1 MSEEKGEVEAT
12 REWLLEER
20 RKLKAVEE
28 ALLEK
33 RRKLKA
39 VEEALLEERR
49 KRKAGQEAWLEER
62 RKRKA
67 AEEALLEER
76 RKRKAGQDAW
86 LEERRKRKAA
96 EEDTLNEERQRE
108 EDQCRDEENQRR
120 YEEAQRQYQEDR
132 RRRKAA
138 EALLQKLTVQEY
150 LEAYHSIDTSI
161 EIITDRPLT
170 AQEEATN
177 PVDQIYPRR
186 IIPWNSF
193 SDRQEEVWDLL
204 SSSPSFSSQA
214 LFPSLIQLSNDK
226 LKISPVSNKGVL
238 RRNQFFILE
247 TVVEYLTSQVYKDP
261 LLKNRLGLQGTIEFG
276 GPTSIGSTDTP
287 LSSPMVHI
295 PVGTD
300 PGTTQPSDQPTQAT
314 RQKAWARSTRADK
327 FCLYNTS
334 NYRNIPLVA
343 LEYKPPHKLTQDQLV
358 TGLSSDIQPACDI
371 INRDGEGFEFT
382 SKCLASAAI
391 TQLFSYMLSKGIRYG
406 YICTGEAFVFLNIGD
421 DPSCVYYSVC
431 IPRLDFEEDCETR
444 FHRTSVAQ
452 VFAFVLQAA
461 RSRPPSQAW
470 RSASLNLDVW
480 CMEYDDLLRK
490 VPAAVRLQKRA
501 SPYEPQRWKRVRRFP
516 IRSQSQC
523 LSTES
528 TTTSDDN
535 ISNGS
540 GDIFPSAE
548 DHMGHRND
556 HSTAQGGSDSS
567 QRLGGSETRQGYSEN
582 QQNIQNR
589 PFCTHKCLHGL
600 ALDGPMDQEC
610 PNFLDHGSKHI
621 DRQQL
626 LDLVRDQLA
635 VDIGDDADCIPL
647 YISGARGSLFKV
659 RLSSHGYTLVAKGV
673 QKANVALL
681 YHEKD
686 IYDHIRDL
694 QGRFVP
700 VCLGIVDLI
709 GPYYH
714 DSGIFTHFLLMS
726 YAGQPAFKHI
736 REDKE
741 GAISEIVPAFAALH
755 KQQVL
760 HRDAKL
766 RNIVYDVRT
775 GKYMI
780 VDLERAKLNPCP
792 SPRTIG
798 SKIQPRRKQDPFAQE
813 LQSIQISL
821 EMFS

>member
-1 MSEEKGEVEAT
+1 MSEEKSEVEAA

-20 RKLKAVEE
+20 RKVKAVEE

-39 VEEALLEERR
+39 VEEALLEERH
-49 KRKAGQEAWLEER
+49 KRKAGQ
-62 RKRKA
+62 
-67 AEEALLEER
+67 EALLEER

-86 LEERRKRKAA
+86 LEERRKRKDA
-96 EEDTLNEERQRE
+96 EENTLNEERQRE

-261 LLKNRLGLQGTIEFG
+261 LLRNRLGLQGTIEFG

-295 PVGTD
+295 P
-300 PGTTQPSDQPTQAT
+300 
-314 RQKAWARSTRADK
+314 
-327 FCLYNTS
+327 
-334 NYRNIPLVA
+334 
-343 LEYKPPHKLTQDQLV
+343 LV
-358 TGLSSDIQPACDI
+358 TGLSSDIQPACDV

-421 DPSCVYYSVC
+421 DPSSVYYSVC

-535 ISNGS
+535 ISNGP
-540 GDIFPSAE
+540 GDISPSAE
-548 DHMGHRND
+548 DHMSHRND
-556 HSTAQGGSDSS
+556 HSTAQGSSDSS

-610 PNFLDHGSKHI
+610 PNFLHHGSKHI

-700 VCLGIVDLI
+700 VCLGMVDLI

-798 SKIQPRRKQDPFAQE
+798 SNIQPRRKQDPFAQE
-813 LQSIQISL
+813 LHSIQISL